1 MTGKRFWQS
10 KWVMAFHRK
19 IYKEDSY
26 LKKAVQGD
34 RAALEYLVKTY
45 GDLAYTIAL
54 RVTRN
59 RQDSEEIVQDS
70 FMKAFSSLNTFRG
83 SSKFSTWFYRIVYNT
98 AISRKN
104 KKSKSIVDSDYQ
116 GDSVNREG
124 ITNIGLNKLIQAD
137 KEKYLALALKKLSAD
152 DQIIFTM
159 YYNTGLQ
166 LAEIGKILNMDK
178 SALKMRLHR
187 GRIALKKALKLMLG
201 NERNDLL

>member
-1 MTGKRFWQS
+1 
-10 KWVMAFHRK
+10 MAFQRK

-34 RAALEYLVKTY
+34 RTALEYLVKTY

-54 RVTRN
+54 RITRN

-70 FMKAFSSLNTFRG
+70 FMKAISSLNTFRG

-104 KKSKSIVDSDYQ
+104 KKSRSIVDSDYQ
-116 GDSVNREG
+116 QDSAKIKG
-124 ITNIGLNKLIQAD
+124 TTNIGLNNLIQAD
-137 KEKYLALALKKLSAD
+137 KEKYLAFALKKLSAD

-159 YYNTGLQ
+159 YYSTGLP
-166 LAEIGKILNMDK
+166 LAEIGEILNMDK

-187 GRIALKKALKLMLG
+187 GRITLKKALESMLG